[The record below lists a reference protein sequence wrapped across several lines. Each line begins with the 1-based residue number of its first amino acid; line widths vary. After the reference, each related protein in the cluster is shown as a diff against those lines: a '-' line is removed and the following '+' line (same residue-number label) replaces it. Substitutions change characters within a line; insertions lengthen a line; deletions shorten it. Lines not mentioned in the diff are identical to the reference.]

1 MSNLSVEVKT
11 ENDTTIVNLTGRIDE
26 DADLKPILDLKDKKL
41 HINFN
46 NVEMINSCGIREW
59 INMLGELSG
68 KITYSHCPQSV
79 IEQINMV
86 HGFIKPGIDVKSFY
100 APYYEE
106 STDEVKMILINTS
119 DVVDNKAPVMKNDA
133 GEELEFDAI
142 EAQYFQFIK
151 QMS

>member
-86 HGFIKPGIDVKSFY
+86 HGFIKPGIDVESFY

>member
-1 MSNLSVEVKT
+1 MSNLSVEVKN
-11 ENDTTIVNLTGRIDE
+11 ENDTTVINLTGRIDE
-26 DADLKPILDLKDKKL
+26 DADLSPILNLKDNKL
-41 HINFN
+41 HINFDK
-46 NVEMINSCGIREW
+46 VEMINSCGIREW
-59 INMLGELSG
+59 INMLTELSG

-86 HGFIKPGIDVKSFY
+86 HGFIKPGIEVESFY

-106 STDEVKMILINTS
+106 SSDEVRMILINTS
-119 DVVDNKAPVMKNDA
+119 DVIDNKAPAKTNDD

>member
-1 MSNLSVEVKT
+1 MSNLKVEIKT
-11 ENDTTIVNLTGRIDE
+11 ENDVTILNLTGRIDE
-26 DADLKPILDLKDKKL
+26 DADLTPILGVKDQDL

-46 NVEMINSCGIREW
+46 AVEMINSCGIREW
-59 INMLGELSG
+59 INMLGELTG
-68 KITYSHCPQSV
+68 AITYSHCPQTV

-86 HGFIKPGIDVKSFY
+86 HGFIKPGIKVESFY

-106 STDEVKMILINTS
+106 SSDDVKMILIKTS
-119 DVVDNKAPVMKNDA
+119 DVVDNKAPVMKNDD

-151 QMS
+151 QMK